1 MTMTLGEML
10 QRMMDERV
18 EGVNEMVTALSGDN
32 SELVEA
38 LCVTRIVIN
47 DSESAA
53 DQFHA
58 LVGVLGFG
66 VAIGYYR
73 ALQQYDELLGLV
85 AGSREKRNGGQ
96 SPC

>member
-1 MTMTLGEML
+1 MMTLGEML

-38 LCVTRIVIN
+38 LCVTCIVIN
-47 DSESAA
+47 ESESAA
-53 DQFHA
+53 EQFHA

-73 ALQQYDELLGLV
+73 ALQQCDDLLGLAQTV
-85 AGSREKRNGGQ
+85 RDKREGWLG
-96 SPC
+96 PC